1 MTDIW
6 VSLGSAFIG
15 AIASIIVCL
24 INNNKQAALFR
35 YRIEQLENQVKKHN
49 NTIERTYNLERRTD
63 ILDERDKEIERRL
76 VILEKK
82 G

>member
-6 VSLGSAFIG
+6 VSLGGAFIG
-15 AIASIIVCL
+15 AITSIIVCL

-63 ILDERDKEIERRL
+63 ILDEHDKEIERRL
-76 VILEKK
+76 ELLEKK
-82 G
+82 E